1 MDALRARFEA
11 EALPHMQ
18 AVYNLALR
26 LTLREADARDLVQ
39 DTFLRAYQHF
49 NRFEAGTNC
58 RAWLFTIAYSVFV
71 NRYRK
76 QRREAEVIVANR
88 DVDRPQPAADA
99 SRARARVE
107 VDVEQALAELPEEF
121 RATIVLV
128 DVEECS
134 YEEAASALGCAVG
147 TIRSRLFR
155 ARKHLAARL
164 REHSGAQWSL

>member
-1 MDALRARFEA
+1 MDALRDRFER
-11 EALPHMQ
+11 EAVPHMR
-18 AVYNLALR
+18 AVYNVALR
-26 LTLREADARDLVQ
+26 LTLCDADARDLLQ

-49 NRFEAGTNC
+49 DRFTAGTNC
-58 RAWLFTIAYSVFV
+58 RAWLFTIAYSIFV

-76 QRREAEVIVANR
+76 NRREAQVIRAS
-88 DVDRPQPAADA
+88 DGADPPPPGGDA

-107 VDVEQALAELPEEF
+107 ADVEQALAELPEEF
-121 RATIVLV
+121 RATILLV
-128 DVEECS
+128 DVEDCS

-164 REHSGAQWSL
+164 RDYAGARLGV